1 VNFYVSQS
9 IICLMPEFGTIA
21 IVVLAIAIVGI
32 IIISAKSR
40 LTSNNATM
48 NVGGNTTMSDSI
60 YKLAT
65 IGIVA
70 IIVFG
75 GYMAISGY
83 NTDIYPLDRIRGN
96 LDGVISSSDPLVI
109 HDHLVSIQSDLDLV
123 MVNIPETTNVN
134 GKVIAK
140 NPVWLFSTESTNF
153 LRIQNNIDTMVT
165 SINEISF
172 ISKDNSAYHTGML
185 DINDR
190 ALLLKINIMDA
201 TPYMYV
207 SPANMMLSAIW
218 VAVLIG
224 IFVVLKR
231 KKAQLQREDDIGI

>member
-1 VNFYVSQS
+1 
-9 IICLMPEFGTIA
+9 MPEFGTIA

-40 LTSNNATM
+40 LTSNNVTM

-96 LDGVISSSDPLVI
+96 LDGIVSSSDPLVI

-123 MVNIPETTNVN
+123 MVNIPETTDTN
-134 GKVIAK
+134 GKVITK

-165 SINEISF
+165 SVNEISS

-231 KKAQLQREDDIGI
+231 KKEQLQREDDIGI

>member
-1 VNFYVSQS
+1 MSLSHTRFKRN
-9 IICLMPEFGTIA
+9 
-21 IVVLAIAIVGI
+21 
-32 IIISAKSR
+32 KSSNDKF
-40 LTSNNATM
+40 LTKKEKTANN
-48 NVGGNTTMSDSI
+48 I
-60 YKLAT
+60 YKLAMIT
-65 IGIVA
+65 IFT

-83 NTDIYPLDRIRGN
+83 NNDIYPLDRIRGN
-96 LDGVISSSDPLVI
+96 LDGVITSSDPLVI

-123 MVNIPETTNVN
+123 MTTLPETIDTN
-134 GKVIAK
+134 GKVVSK
-140 NPVWLFSTESTNF
+140 NPVWIFGTESTNF
-153 LRIQNNIDTMVT
+153 IRIQNNIDTMIT
-165 SINEISF
+165 SVNEISS

-185 DINDR
+185 DVNDR

-224 IFVVLKR
+224 IFIVLKR
-231 KKAQLQREDDIGI
+231 KKEQLQREDEIGI